1 MSVIH
6 MKQNQDNHMVERDSS
21 DRTVNVQLAGQP
33 LCVKEGETIASAMWE
48 AGMGKS
54 IQIGCGGGV
63 CGACVVSLRF
73 KDGRT
78 GGTDLACMRLV
89 EEGMEVFPFPID
101 AIAPVEP
108 VKEPT
113 AEKLR
118 QFFPTLDRCTK
129 CGSCTTACPMSIPVM
144 DSVLRMQENKLQ
156 AVAED
161 FDTCIHCGLCRVV
174 CEDKV
179 KPHNM
184 GIWVRRSLGMSGDLD
199 NLEQAMEAA
208 GKDTQ
213 NDWDYLLSGN
223 LQERLRRAKTFRVEG
238 KRP

>member
-1 MSVIH
+1 MNR
-6 MKQNQDNHMVERDSS
+6 NQEDHVTEQAPPEKTVEIY
-21 DRTVNVQLAGQP
+21 LAGQP
-33 LCVKEGETIASAMWE
+33 LHVRENETIACALWE

-73 KDGRT
+73 KDGRP
-78 GGTDLACMRLV
+78 GGTDLACMRMV

-101 AIAPVEP
+101 VIPPVEP
-108 VKEPT
+108 VREPS

-118 QFFPTLDRCTK
+118 QSYPTLDRCTK

-144 DSVLRMQENKLQ
+144 DSVLRMQEGKLE

-161 FDTCIHCGLCRVV
+161 FNTCIHCGLCRVV

-184 GIWVRRSLGMSGDLD
+184 GIWVRRSLGMSGNFDY
-199 NLEQAMEAA
+199 LESLIDAPASEKS
-208 GKDTQ
+208 KD
-213 NDWDYLLSGN
+213 DWDYLLSGN
-223 LQERLRRAKTFRVEG
+223 SQERLHRAKAFRVKGE
-238 KRP
+238 RP

>member
-1 MSVIH
+1 MNENPKENLKGHASLVKAVEIH
-6 MKQNQDNHMVERDSS
+6 I
-21 DRTVNVQLAGQP
+21 AGESIQAR
-33 LCVKEGETIASAMWE
+33 EGETIASALWE
-48 AGMGKS
+48 AGKGKS

-73 KDGRT
+73 KNGRP

-101 AIAPVEP
+101 SIPPIEP
-108 VKEPT
+108 VTDPS

-118 QFFPTLDRCTK
+118 RVFPTLDRCTK

-156 AVAED
+156 EVAED
-161 FDTCIHCGLCRVV
+161 FNTCIHCGLCRVV

-184 GIWVRRSLGMSGDLD
+184 GIWVRRSLGKSQEFDERGGHIDD
-199 NLEQAMEAA
+199 ANE
-208 GKDTQ
+208 
-213 NDWDYLLSGN
+213 DWDYLLEGDT
-223 LQERLRRAKTFRVEG
+223 QERLQKAKIFRVRG
-238 KRP
+238 RRP